1 MTKQLDLTDPIYADL
16 LTDPIYLENYK
27 AAGFG
32 NLIPV
37 GVAKVQKELHF
48 QEKIKRLSPFYLER
62 GLRQGDAMSPA
73 IFVLC
78 MEKLSQMITLRVNSG
93 GWKGIQFTPD
103 SPILSHLCFANDMA
117 GKKVW
122 NGEDHPRDD
131 VFVSKA
137 YKVWPS
143 DEDRGTRWVAEPGI
157 DSKATLFING
167 RTKFWSNQDGS
178 N

>member
-1 MTKQLDLTDPIYADL
+1 MGK
-16 LTDPIYLENYK
+16 K
-27 AAGFG
+27 SGFS
-32 NLIPV
+32 
-37 GVAKVQKELHF
+37 F
-48 QEKIKRLSPFYLER
+48 F
-62 GLRQGDAMSPA
+62 GLFKFKP
-73 IFVLC
+73 
-78 MEKLSQMITLRVNSG
+78 
-93 GWKGIQFTPD
+93 
-103 SPILSHLCFANDMA
+103 